1 MKKFYVTFIALFL
14 AAIIIPSVFVFA
26 GEDRDFSDNENR
38 VLQTAPEIRTDDVL
52 DGVFQE
58 KITDYLSDQFPA
70 RDKLTALGA
79 ELKKL
84 IGFKDIGDAYL
95 CDDGY
100 YIQKITQ
107 ADIDTEQFEKNL
119 GIIKDFAESN
129 SDKNVSVLLVPAT
142 GAVLKDKLP
151 KNAES
156 YDAAAIYEKAS
167 KALNVNMP
175 DLYSLF
181 KEHEG
186 EYLYYRTDHHWTT
199 DGAYLAYG
207 ALTDGKGAYRGEP
220 ELFSDSFLG
229 TIYSRTLLPN
239 TKPDSVY
246 IVPTGKTGVVCDGK
260 EGTLYD
266 LSAKNEKDKYKVFMG
281 GNYARA
287 DITTE
292 VNNGKTLLV
301 IKDSFANSLVPFLTA
316 DYEHIIMLDLR
327 YYRESAQNICDYEGV
342 TDILFVG
349 EMSGIASDKNLIKL
363 SF

>member
-14 AAIIIPSVFVFA
+14 AAIIIPSVLVFA
-26 GEDRDFSDNENR
+26 GEDRSFSDNENR
-38 VLQTAPEIRTDDVL
+38 VLQTAPELRTEDIL

-58 KITDYLSDQFPA
+58 KITDYISDQFPA

-79 ELKKL
+79 EIKKL

-100 YIQKITQ
+100 YIQKITED
-107 ADIDTEQFEKNL
+107 DIDEEQYEKNL
-119 GIIKDFAESN
+119 GIIKDFAEAN
-129 SDKNVSVLLVPAT
+129 MDKNVTVLLIPAT
-142 GAVLKDKLP
+142 GTVLRDKLP

-156 YDAAAIYEKAS
+156 YDAAALYEKA
-167 KALNVNMP
+167 KEALPVNMP

-181 KEHEG
+181 KEHG
-186 EYLYYRTDHHWTT
+186 DEYIYYRTDHHWTT

-207 ALTDGKGAYRGEP
+207 ALTEGKGAYKGTF

-239 TKPDSVY
+239 TVPDSVY
-246 IVPTGKTGVVCDGK
+246 IASVGKTEVSCDGK
-260 EGTLYD
+260 DGKLYD

-281 GNYARA
+281 GNHARA
-287 DITTE
+287 DVTTE
-292 VNNGKTLLV
+292 VNSGKTLLM

-316 DYEHIIMLDLR
+316 DYEHIIMLDMR
-327 YYRESAQNICDYEGV
+327 YFRGSAQDICDYEGV